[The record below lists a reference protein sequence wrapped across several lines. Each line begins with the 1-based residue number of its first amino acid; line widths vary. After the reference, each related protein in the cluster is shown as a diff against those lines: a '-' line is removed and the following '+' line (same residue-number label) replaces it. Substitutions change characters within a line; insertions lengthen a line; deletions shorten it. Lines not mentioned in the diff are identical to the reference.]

1 MSLQLFFVKL
11 NLPIHSVIVTGELI
25 ITNKKMIN
33 PEDQIP
39 FDDQENADKEDQ
51 VSQQDIHSNGLE
63 EERTPRT
70 HESETNP
77 DALQQAYR
85 ASESAYLLGEEPGSD
100 YRVKRKRKG
109 NPES

>member
-1 MSLQLFFVKL
+1 
-11 NLPIHSVIVTGELI
+11 
-25 ITNKKMIN
+25 MIN

-39 FDDQENADKEDQ
+39 FNDQEFADKDDQ

-70 HESETNP
+70 KEEDTNA
-77 DALQQAYR
+77 DTLSQAYR

-100 YRVKRKRKG
+100 YRVKRKRIDKT
-109 NPES
+109 ED